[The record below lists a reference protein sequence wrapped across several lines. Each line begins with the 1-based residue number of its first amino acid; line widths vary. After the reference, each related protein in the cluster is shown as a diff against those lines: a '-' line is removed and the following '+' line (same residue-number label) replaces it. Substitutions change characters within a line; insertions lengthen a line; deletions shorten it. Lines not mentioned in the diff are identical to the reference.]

1 MHELVCN
8 FSPTAA
14 TASGLQVTLDQLEF
28 PASWLEQVYSSA
40 DYDLSI
46 VAHVEPRDLGNVFGN
61 PEYYLRYENPELTKA
76 LLAADA
82 GTQEEQT
89 EQMRKAAEII
99 STDAAADFLFL
110 LPNLV
115 VADADI
121 QGIPTNA
128 VTEGF
133 DLTALRR

>member
-1 MHELVCN
+1 
-8 FSPTAA
+8 
-14 TASGLQVTLDQLEF
+14 
-28 PASWLEQVYSSA
+28 
-40 DYDLSI
+40 
-46 VAHVEPRDLGNVFGN
+46 
-61 PEYYLRYENPELTKA
+61 
-76 LLAADA
+76 
-82 GTQEEQT
+82 T

-133 DLTALRR
+133 DLTARADEVSVLRRARHPIGNSGSSPRPTYAAP